1 MIDPVR
7 IHSDRLGRASKLD
20 RLKWYLSTGEIIGQI
35 LIAWQEAG
43 KGIDNLVFM
52 GMGEPMTNLRALLP
66 ALDQILSPRDL
77 RIGARHLTLS
87 TSGLVS
93 KILEL
98 PKYLDQIRLVISLHG
113 GNDETQPKIMPIND
127 GYSIDELVKA
137 CEKFI
142 EKCKK
147 MITQEY
153 ILIENVNE
161 DVQQAEL
168 PGE

>member
-1 MIDPVR
+1 
-7 IHSDRLGRASKLD
+7 
-20 RLKWYLSTGEIIGQI
+20 
-35 LIAWQEAG
+35 
-43 KGIDNLVFM
+43 M
-52 GMGEPMTNLRALLP
+52 GMGEPMANLRALLP

-93 KILEL
+93 KIVEL

-147 MITQEY
+147 MIILEY